1 MADILDKRPV
11 NAEMTIFKTEV
22 EPNKLN
28 ACIDDILMRLNRLET
43 KFADVQPVK
52 CGRWICEFYNDV
64 FDVYQAD
71 CSVCKRESTDKYDKV
86 SESYEYCP
94 HCGARMDSEKK

>member
-1 MADILDKRPV
+1 
-11 NAEMTIFKTEV
+11 MTIFKTEV

-43 KFADVQPVK
+43 KLADIQPVK
-52 CGRWICEFYNDV
+52 CGRWIREFYNDV

-94 HCGARMDSEKK
+94 HCEARMMKED